1 MARIT
6 VPGFSG
12 VVRITAPQ
20 RLEDH
25 QAQVAIDCDFRSGD
39 LRPYYGDKQSETFGG
54 TYAPAP
60 VANSLFLYDQSKLIV
75 EGKDLSFAR
84 SPVFFSDNQDN
95 DKRVFYTNNA
105 VDNEYP
111 MVLELLSS
119 SGAMP
124 AGNKRLGIPQP
135 AEMVFSDAFGADLI
149 DYEMQSGELL
159 GYQIDTGDDGFV
171 TIAKTAVDDAG
182 MQKGDKFVL
191 EAPGYKL
198 GQIVRAKSLV
208 PVGGASATDVRVFLE
223 NDKRPWRNVSLKF
236 VKNETTIRLSASG
249 HGFVDDDM
257 VFFSHIRNTAGSRK
271 FPTTSLGG
279 DNVSLARPFRVINAT
294 YNDFEIQY
302 HISGSG
308 WTTLT
313 RSAPWTGEDGYLWKP
328 DGGDEVLQKKV
339 ALMASAESAFPNDML
354 PTVNTGSTEVF
365 QMVASGTYNQ
375 DLALALWNNAD
386 TVDTV
391 MDRSYCVTFVNQF
404 GDESEPSLPTKTL
417 PVVPGSPVTFK
428 AGSIQIYASGASI
441 GANRVTY
448 YKTPTEVR
456 LYRTDATGTF
466 RLATTNADGSGTD
479 TIDYATLETADP
491 VYVDTKLDSDL
502 GEPLAT
508 AGWSVPSIGLKG
520 IINAPN
526 GIVAAYKGRTIA
538 GAVPYAPYAWPIAN
552 QVATDYEVVGLVPTS
567 AGIVVV
573 TKGMPAILIG
583 DNPANWSMQKLEYPQ
598 GCVARRSIVDMGE
611 FAMYASPDGLVAIT
625 GANVEILTK
634 SIMTREQW
642 QAYNP
647 SSIIAAQVEGR
658 YIATYLSGSTRKGFI
673 YDPQTQSFTDLTLS
687 AKAFTN
693 DLLNDVLLMLD
704 ADGSIKEWN
713 QNTSAFKPFYWQS
726 KWFQLTIPE
735 LMGTAQILTTTTA
748 TTGRTLKMTLYGYDN
763 NVITPIYT
771 IETPTSPPGA
781 DHILGNR
788 PFRLPYVAPG
798 RFTAYSVVLEGTLPT
813 GAVVVA
819 RTMDE
824 LKEA

>member
-6 VPGFSG
+6 VPEFSG

-39 LRPYYGDKQSETFGG
+39 LRPYYGDADT
-54 TYAPAP
+54 TYPDGPSGEAT
-60 VANSLFLYDQSKLIV
+60 LFLYDEGKLI
-75 EGKDLSFAR
+75 EESGDLSFAR
-84 SPVFFSDNQDN
+84 SPVFFSDNVAN
-95 DKRVFYTNNA
+95 DSRVFYTDNA
-105 VDNEYP
+105 VDDEYP
-111 MVLELLSS
+111 MVLESLAS

-124 AGNKRLGIPQP
+124 SGNKRLGIPQP
-135 AEMVFSDAFGADLI
+135 DKIQLESSTGDTLV
-149 DYEMQSGELL
+149 DYEKQSGELL

-198 GQIVRAKSLV
+198 GQIVRAKSLI
-208 PVGGASATDVRVFLE
+208 PVGGESATDVRVFLE
-223 NDKRPWRNVSLKF
+223 NDKRSWRNVSLKF

-257 VFFSHIRNTAGSRK
+257 VFFSHIRNTTGSRK

-302 HISGSG
+302 YVSGSG

-313 RSAPWTGEDGYLWKP
+313 RSATWTGEDGYLWKP
-328 DGGDEVLQKKV
+328 DGSDDVLQKKV
-339 ALMASAESAFPNDML
+339 ALMAPAESTFPNDML

-391 MDRSYCVTFVNQF
+391 MDRAYCVTFVNEF

-417 PVVPGSPVTFK
+417 TVVPGSPVTFNTGAITAS
-428 AGSIQIYASGASI
+428 AGSD
-441 GANRVTY
+441 

-466 RLATTNADGSGTD
+466 RLVTTNADGSDTD
-479 TIDYATLETADP
+479 IIDYATLEAADP

-502 GEPLAT
+502 GEPLST
-508 AGWSVPSIGLKG
+508 AGWSVPPVGLKG

-611 FAMYASPDGLVAIT
+611 FAMYASPDGLVAIA

-634 SIMTREQW
+634 SVMTREQW
-642 QAYNP
+642 QAYKP

-658 YIATYLSGSTRKGFI
+658 YIATYESSGTRKGFI

-687 AKAFTN
+687 ARAFTN

-713 QNTSAFKPFYWQS
+713 QDTSAFKPYVWHS
-726 KWFQLTIPE
+726 KWYQLPIPE
-735 LMGTAQILTTTTA
+735 LMGVAQIFTTTIDLA
-748 TTGRTLKMTLYGYDN
+748 GRDLTFKLHGYDN
-763 NVITPIYT
+763 NQSVKIYEIGT
-771 IETPTSPPGA
+771 ASSPNA
-781 DHILGNR
+781 ILGNR

-798 RFTAYSVVLEGTLPT
+798 RFTAFKVTLEGSIPVGTVMV
-813 GAVVVA
+813 G

-824 LKEA
+824 MKLAP